1 MTRLIAAG
9 SDDGRSSGTPE
20 RAHKPAGRTADFG
33 RGWTET
39 GAASVGLS
47 AQENDAIV
55 RPPRTVTTPA
65 VSRRFHNSLGN
76 APTSRRP
83 FASAEH

>member
-9 SDDGRSSGTPE
+9 SDDRRSSGTPE

-39 GAASVGLS
+39 GAAASVGLS

-55 RPPRTVTTPA
+55 RLPRTVTTPA
-65 VSRRFHNSLGN
+65 VARRFTTLS
-76 APTSRRP
+76 AIRRLWP
-83 FASAEH
+83 FASAKH